1 MLDSDNIL
9 EYFDKI
15 ENKVETLIEDRN
27 NLEASNNELKAN
39 LAQVEAMLQEKI
51 EQEKRQ
57 DEVKTLI
64 RSKIDSLMGRLDG
77 ITEV

>member
-1 MLDSDNIL
+1 MDSDNIL

-27 NLEASNNELKAN
+27 SLEASNNELKAN
-39 LAQVEAMLQEKI
+39 IAQLEASLQEKI

-77 ITEV
+77 ITEG

>member
-1 MLDSDNIL
+1 MDSDNIL

-39 LAQVEAMLQEKI
+39 IAQLEERLQEKI

-77 ITEV
+77 IKEV

>member
-1 MLDSDNIL
+1 MNSDNIL

-27 NLEASNNELKAN
+27 NFEASNNELKAN
-39 LAQVEAMLQEKI
+39 IAQLEASLQEKI

>member
-27 NLEASNNELKAN
+27 SLEASNNELKAN
-39 LAQVEAMLQEKI
+39 IAQLEASLQEKI

-77 ITEV
+77 ITEG